1 MKTLNP
7 ANAALITADRKRTN
21 FLKEIEQEAILFF
34 CEVMPSWVTPD
45 MLTFVALLGSLTV
58 FMGFW
63 LARTDPNFLLV
74 SIAGFAIQWFGD
86 SLDGRLAYFRKTP
99 RKWYGFSLDLSMDW
113 ISTILMGLGFYFY
126 LPADF
131 RIFVFVFVTAYGW
144 SMILT
149 LLKYK
154 ITDSYSIDN
163 VYLGPT
169 EVRIV
174 LCMVLLAEIVCPGSI
189 QIFAVMVNVIL
200 IIIDLIM
207 FYQLL
212 QAGNKRDRLENGK

>member
-99 RKWYGFSLDLSMDW
+99 RKW
-113 ISTILMGLGFYFY
+113 
-126 LPADF
+126 
-131 RIFVFVFVTAYGW
+131 
-144 SMILT
+144 
-149 LLKYK
+149 
-154 ITDSYSIDN
+154 
-163 VYLGPT
+163 
-169 EVRIV
+169 
-174 LCMVLLAEIVCPGSI
+174 
-189 QIFAVMVNVIL
+189 
-200 IIIDLIM
+200 
-207 FYQLL
+207 
-212 QAGNKRDRLENGK
+212 